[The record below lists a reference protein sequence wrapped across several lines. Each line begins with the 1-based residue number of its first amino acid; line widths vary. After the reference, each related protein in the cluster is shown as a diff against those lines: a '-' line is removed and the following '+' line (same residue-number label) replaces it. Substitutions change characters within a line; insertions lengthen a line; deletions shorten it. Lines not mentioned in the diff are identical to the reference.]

1 MDLDIEALKAKI
13 AELKKEH
20 RELDQEIIKIEQIG
34 SDGIRLQRMKRRK
47 LALKDQIAKLESQ
60 LLPDIIA

>member
-1 MDLDIEALKAKI
+1 MDLDVEALKAKI
-13 AELKKEH
+13 ADLKKEH
-20 RELDQEIIKIEQIG
+20 RELDEAIAKVEQGG
-34 SDGIRLQRMKRRK
+34 SDGLRLQRMKRRK